1 MRREDFVSDRA
12 GTLVRGIGSQGSYDA
27 FVPRPLPPE
36 IVWTTPLSRQLERA
50 TLAVGRLA
58 GIGDR
63 LSNPHLLIRPFMRR
77 EAALSSR
84 IEGTQASLSDLFLF
98 EASPASPAQ
107 ASDVREVANYV
118 EALDYALKQTTLP
131 VSLRLI
137 RQMHARLM
145 EGVRG
150 QEQAPGEFRRD
161 QNWIGPAGCRLPDA
175 LFVPPPPPQML
186 EALDAL
192 EEYLHGDDLPAL
204 LRLAAVHYQFE
215 AIHPFRD
222 GNGRVGRLLISL
234 LLCEYRLM
242 QQPLLYLSAYFE
254 SRRREYYDRLLAVSQ
269 QGAWEDWLAFF
280 LEGVR
285 DQAEDAIARAL
296 RLDELRRDYYARLQT
311 ARSSSLVLKL
321 VDDLFASPYITVA
334 RAQELLGVTHRAAS
348 QSIAKL
354 LAAGI
359 VTEVTG
365 RQRGRVYFAAEVLR
379 AVEASLSPPGGSPG
393 MPGTRGSPGV

>member
-1 MRREDFVSDRA
+1 MRREEFRSARA
-12 GTLVRGIGSQGSYDA
+12 GSLVQGIGREGAYDA
-27 FVPRPLPPE
+27 FVPHPLPPE
-36 IVWTTPLSRQLERA
+36 VEWSTALSRQLERA

-63 LSNPHLLIRPFMRR
+63 LANPHLLIRPFMRR
-77 EAALSSR
+77 EAVLSSR

-98 EASPASPAQ
+98 EASPASQRPP
-107 ASDVREVANYV
+107 SDVREVANYV
-118 EALDYALKQTTLP
+118 DALDYALKQTTLP

-150 QEQAPGEFRRD
+150 QEEAPGEFRRD

-175 LFVPPPPPQML
+175 HYVPPPPAPML

-222 GNGRVGRLLISL
+222 GNGRVGRLLITL

-254 SRRREYYDRLLAVSQ
+254 SHRREYYDRLLAVSQ
-269 QGAWEDWLAFF
+269 QGAWEDWFAFF

-285 DQAEDAIARAL
+285 DQAEDAVARAL

-321 VDDLFASPYITVA
+321 VDDLFASPYLSVA
-334 RAQELLGVTHRAAS
+334 HAQEVLGVTHRAAS
-348 QSIAKL
+348 QSVAKL

-359 VTEVTG
+359 LTEVTG
-365 RQRGRVYFAAEVLR
+365 RQRGRIYFASEVLR
-379 AVEASLSPPGGSPG
+379 AVEASLPPPGSPG
-393 MPGTRGSPGV
+393 SGGTRASPGE